1 MDDSTLAIVAF
12 AVAAIVVLA
21 LAWFL
26 FTRTRSRRLKE
37 SFGPEYDREVSKSG
51 RSEGEKHLAER
62 RKRVEEYDLHSL
74 SADDRVRYVRRWDE
88 VQARFV
94 DDPSAA
100 VGDAQHLVDEVMEA
114 RGYPVGDIQRQQED
128 VSVENPGV
136 VGHYRRARE
145 IARRNEAGESSTE
158 DLRLAMQHYRAL
170 FESLLEG
177 GGTREEKR
185 AGKPRGKE
193 AHVR

>member
-1 MDDSTLAIVAF
+1 MDDSILAIVAF
-12 AVAAIVVLA
+12 AVAALIVIA

-26 FTRTRSRRLKE
+26 WTRTRSRRLKE
-37 SFGPEYDREVSKSG
+37 SFGPEYDRVVSKSG
-51 RSEGEKHLAER
+51 RSEGEKRLDER
-62 RKRVEEYDLHSL
+62 RKRVEKYDLHPL
-74 SADDRVRYVRRWDE
+74 PADDRVRFVRRWDE

-94 DDPSAA
+94 DDPEAA
-100 VGDAQHLVDEVMEA
+100 VADAQNLVDEVMGA

-136 VGHYRRARE
+136 VNHYRRARE
-145 IARRNEAGESSTE
+145 IARRNDAGEASTE
-158 DLRLAMQHYRAL
+158 DLRLAMQHYRTL

-177 GGTREEKR
+177 GSERAEKR
-185 AGKPRGKE
+185 SKKE

>member
-1 MDDSTLAIVAF
+1 MNDSTLAIVVF
-12 AVAAIVVLA
+12 AVGAIVVLA

-26 FTRTRSRRLKE
+26 WTRTRSRRLQD
-37 SFGPEYDREVSKSG
+37 SFGPEYDRVVSKSG
-51 RSEGEKHLAER
+51 RSEGEKRLDER
-62 RKRVEEYDLHSL
+62 RKRVEKYDLHPL
-74 SADDRVRYVRRWDE
+74 SADDRVGYVRRWDE

-94 DDPSAA
+94 DDPNAA

-114 RGYPVGDIQRQQED
+114 RGYPVGDIQRQLED

-136 VGHYRRARE
+136 VGHYRRAGD
-145 IARRNEAGESSTE
+145 IARRNEAGDASTE

-177 GGTREEKR
+177 GGPR
-185 AGKPRGKE
+185 AGKPREKE